1 MDEHTEAIIIYQSLY
16 LTHKDVKA
24 ISFIVVTNST
34 CTLDLSGKNHLVKY
48 SCNLGKNEYRYCR
61 LIF

>member
-16 LTHKDVKA
+16 LTHKDAEA

-34 CTLDLSGKNHLVKY
+34 CTLGLSGKNHLVKY
-48 SCNLGKNEYRYCR
+48 SCNLEKK
-61 LIF
+61 